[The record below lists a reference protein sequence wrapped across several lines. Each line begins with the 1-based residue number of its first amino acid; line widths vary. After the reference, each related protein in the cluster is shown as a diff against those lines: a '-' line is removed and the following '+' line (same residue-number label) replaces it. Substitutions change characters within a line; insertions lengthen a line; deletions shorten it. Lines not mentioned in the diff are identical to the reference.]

1 MPFLGRNCMGREE
14 ERKQTHNQIKVGRG
28 EMRLQLIM
36 GLAADVLHE
45 SNSLQPVCFHGNR
58 ISNYRA
64 QALPPFLSPNK
75 VEADEYELSLA
86 HYQLFLFLFLFFL
99 SSL

>member
-1 MPFLGRNCMGREE
+1 
-14 ERKQTHNQIKVGRG
+14 
-28 EMRLQLIM
+28 MRLQLIM

-64 QALPPFLSPNK
+64 WAPHPFLSPNK
-75 VEADEYELSLA
+75 VEADEYELLPT
-86 HYQLFLFLFLFFL
+86 HHQFVLFLLLLLLCLFLFLALYRGK
-99 SSL
+99 